1 MVKKRNFSA
10 FVFLSLVIFAAG
22 TTVAMADLSDDCGGA
37 SDLGSYHNLES
48 PRADYIGWDSPP
60 DASYRIQ
67 GSNRREAYALYQ
79 CPGGEAASI
88 AIYSRHGSFA
98 SLSGDRLIRGGEEQP
113 LLYHPASDEVYCQG
127 RKMMYSAVS
136 GEFLFA
142 DEAEA
147 PSGLIPYGLS
157 VEVSADGRDFSPVP
171 RSLRSARREGP
182 DSYWYEVYDVELGSG
197 VRFLKVI
204 LTDQTSIQIQGRE
217 NRFSFE
223 VAGGLALA
231 SVEITG
237 TEEASW
243 ENDDRSD
250 DSIDEERSGW
260 EEASPGREEASE
272 AYSVFLPEYQP
283 EAEED
288 WETPSWG
295 PDTDAESGPAF
306 PEELPQTEEP
316 EESETPSGSPSSKSA
331 GKAAKEPGS
340 RSKTAK
346 SPSAAASEEEGSEE
360 GGIIPVR
367 ISQPQERA
375 AVPLWH
381 RILEPDIMSMLLIS
395 ASLLIAAFRILWERE
410 EESKKDRH
418 RN

>member
-1 MVKKRNFSA
+1 MVKKRNLCA
-10 FVFLSLVIFAAG
+10 FIFLSLVLFAAG
-22 TTVAMADLSDDCGGA
+22 TTVAMADLSDDCDGA
-37 SDLGSYHNLES
+37 SDPGSYHNLE
-48 PRADYIGWDSPP
+48 PPQADYTGWDSPP

-79 CPGGEAASI
+79 CPGGETASI

-98 SLSGDRLIRGGEEQP
+98 SRSGDRLIRGGEELP

-157 VEVSADGRDFSPVP
+157 VEVSADGRNFSPVP

-197 VRFLKVI
+197 IRFLKVI
-204 LTDQTSIQIQGRE
+204 LTDQTSIQIQGRN
-217 NRFSFE
+217 NRYSFE
-223 VAGGLALA
+223 TAGGLALA
-231 SVEITG
+231 SVEIVG
-237 TEEASW
+237 TEQASW
-243 ENDDRSD
+243 AEDARSGG
-250 DSIDEERSGW
+250 SIDGDQSGW
-260 EEASPGREEASE
+260 EEASPVWERSSGDG
-272 AYSVFLPEYQP
+272 SVFLPEYQP
-283 EAEED
+283 EAEEG
-288 WETPSWG
+288 WENPSWG

-306 PEELPQTEEP
+306 PEELPQTEGPEEP
-316 EESETPSGSPSSKSA
+316 EAPSGSASSKSA

-340 RSKTAK
+340 RSKK
-346 SPSAAASEEEGSEE
+346 SSSAAAAEEGPEE
-360 GGIIPVR
+360 GGIVPVR
-367 ISQPQERA
+367 ISQPQERAA

>member
-1 MVKKRNFSA
+1 MVKKRNYCA

-22 TTVAMADLSDDCGGA
+22 TTVAMADLFDDCGGA
-37 SDLGSYHNLES
+37 SDLGSYHNLE
-48 PRADYIGWDSPP
+48 PPQADYIGWGSPP
-60 DASYRIQ
+60 DASYQIQ

-98 SLSGDRLIRGGEEQP
+98 SRSGDRLIRGGEELP

-127 RKMMYSAVS
+127 HKMMYSAVS

-171 RSLRSARREGP
+171 RSLRSARRESP
-182 DSYWYEVYDVELGSG
+182 DSYWYEVYDVELENG

-217 NRFSFE
+217 NRYSFE
-223 VAGGLALA
+223 TAGGLALA

-237 TEEASW
+237 TGEASW
-243 ENDDRSD
+243 EDDDRPD
-250 DSIDEERSGW
+250 NFMDEDQSSWEETPPVWERSP
-260 EEASPGREEASE
+260 ADHF
-272 AYSVFLPEYQP
+272 VFLPEYQP
-283 EAEED
+283 ETEED

-295 PDTDAESGPAF
+295 PGTDVESGPAF
-306 PEELPQTEEP
+306 PEELPQSEEP
-316 EESETPSGSPSSKSA
+316 EEPEAPSGSASSKSTS
-331 GKAAKEPGS
+331 KAAKEPGS
-340 RSKTAK
+340 RSKTTKA
-346 SPSAAASEEEGSEE
+346 PSAAAPEEGSEE
-360 GGIIPVR
+360 SGIIPVR
-367 ISQPQERA
+367 ISQPQERT

-410 EESKKDRH
+410 EESKKGRH
-418 RN
+418 